1 MIRFKGDDRMTLSDQ
16 VLSFLQQNGRE
27 SISGEEIAKQ
37 LGVTRNTVWKA
48 VNKLK
53 EEGYEISAGTNRG
66 YVLNSSG
73 DALTSAS
80 ILQHIPKEYC
90 DLDIIVED
98 RVTSTNTVLKKLA
111 EQGSKEGTV
120 LISQEQT
127 AGKGRMGRSFYSPFG
142 CGLYMSILLRPGFS
156 AENSLLI
163 TTAAAVAVA
172 KGITEVTGAKTRIKW
187 VNDVYIGW
195 KKVCGILTEA
205 SVDFE
210 NGGLS
215 YAVLGIG
222 INVREAEGGFME
234 LADVATAI
242 YQQHPPKGAR
252 ARLAATVLTHFM
264 SYYRVL
270 EKKPFMREYQNLSL
284 LTGVD
289 IVYSIGAKQERGTVL
304 GIDDD
309 ARLIVRLETGEIK
322 YYLAG
327 EVSIQKGFA
336 GGINHEN

>member
-1 MIRFKGDDRMTLSDQ
+1 MTLSDQ
-16 VLSFLQQNGRE
+16 VLSLLQEYGGE

-37 LGVTRNTVWKA
+37 LGVTRNAVWKA

-53 EEGYEISAGTNRG
+53 EEGYEIAAGTNRG

-80 ILQHIPKEYC
+80 ILQHIPEEYR
-90 DLDIIVED
+90 DLDILVEG
-98 RVTSTNTVLKKLA
+98 RVTSTNTVLKQMA
-111 EQGSKEGTV
+111 EQGRREGTV
-120 LISQEQT
+120 MISQEQT
-127 AGKGRMGRSFYSPFG
+127 AGKGRLGRSFYSPFG
-142 CGLYMSILLRPGFS
+142 CGLYMSILLRPSFS

-172 KGITEVTGAKTRIKW
+172 KGITEVTGVETKIKW

-210 NGGLS
+210 NGGLT

-222 INVREAEGGFME
+222 INVQEAEGGFME
-234 LADVATAI
+234 LADMATAI
-242 YQQHPPKGAR
+242 YRKDPPKGTR
-252 ARLAATVLTHFM
+252 ARLAAAVLTHFLR
-264 SYYRVL
+264 YYREL
-270 EKKPFMREYQNLSL
+270 EQKPFMKAYQSLSL
-284 LTGVD
+284 LTGLD
-289 IVYSIGAKQERGTVL
+289 IVYSIGDKQEKGTVL

-309 ARLIVRLETGEIK
+309 ARLAVRLDSGEIK
-322 YYLAG
+322 HYLAG
-327 EVSIQKGFA
+327 EVSIQRGFT
-336 GGINHEN
+336 GGT